1 MEFCV
6 CVACYWTCSGMEFG
20 LVRVF
25 LGRHSCYWKCQEVQ
39 SSPVQ
44 SMSMNEQTLFF
55 FSNV

>member
-6 CVACYWTCSGMEFG
+6 FVACYWTCLGMESG

-39 SSPVQ
+39 SSPVHVY
-44 SMSMNEQTLFF
+44 
-55 FSNV
+55 NV